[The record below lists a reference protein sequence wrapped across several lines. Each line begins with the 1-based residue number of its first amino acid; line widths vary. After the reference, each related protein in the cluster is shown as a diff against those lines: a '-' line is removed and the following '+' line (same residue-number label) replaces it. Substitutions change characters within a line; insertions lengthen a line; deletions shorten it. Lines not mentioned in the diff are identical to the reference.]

1 MATQAYLKS
10 NQDVLEECV
19 TDGLKELLKNKPA
32 APLQFMA
39 DYFAKRHQEKTHAP
53 HVSWPSQG
61 PVPDFVA
68 RVTTA
73 AGKAAQEHQQK
84 LGKKAAGEP
93 SWDCQAWLAAEGCSD
108 MLENLLLGPQS
119 NDNVALM
126 QQFSGNTDKILQMCA
141 GYQTAQNTDLKKQA
155 QMILN

>member
-84 LGKKAAGEP
+84 LEKKAAGEP

-108 MLENLLLGPQS
+108 MLENLLLGP
-119 NDNVALM
+119 
-126 QQFSGNTDKILQMCA
+126 
-141 GYQTAQNTDLKKQA
+141 LKKKINMQDVP
-155 QMILN
+155 QRDGSGVGRDRG